1 MEGTRMKVP
10 AQLAAV
16 VRSFLAS
23 RLERELL
30 AQAFELASR
39 GPATIGR
46 QAQQEEPRELL
57 AGHHPSVRRKG
68 A

>member
-1 MEGTRMKVP
+1 MEGTRVKMP
-10 AQLAAV
+10 AQLAV
-16 VRSFLAS
+16 IVRSFLAT

-39 GPATIGR
+39 GPATMGR
-46 QAQQEEPRELL
+46 EAQPPESHAPL
-57 AGHHPSVRRKG
+57 AGDSLSLRRKG